1 MGRPALGR
9 AAVRPVAE
17 SLLALLAL
25 EAQLE
30 LMELLLLGG
39 PLLQPRRFAEEA
51 MQLAANVGGA
61 RAVAI
66 LQKPALRVL
75 ANAQASDG
83 VVFLVLERVCLKL
96 NSPAG
101 LGDRVQTSD
110 LSCNGQGRRRH
121 RRQPVAARRPLASA
135 GI

>member
-9 AAVRPVAE
+9 AAVRPAEE

-39 PLLQPRRFAEEA
+39 PLLQPRLVAEEA

-61 RAVAI
+61 SAVAI
-66 LQKPALRVL
+66 LQKPARRVL
-75 ANAQASDG
+75 ANAQHG
-83 VVFLVLERVCLKL
+83 VILE
-96 NSPAG
+96 
-101 LGDRVQTSD
+101 
-110 LSCNGQGRRRH
+110 
-121 RRQPVAARRPLASA
+121 
-135 GI
+135 

>member
-25 EAQLE
+25 AQLE

-39 PLLQPRRFAEEA
+39 PLLQPRLVAEEA

-66 LQKPALRVL
+66 LQTPALRVL
-75 ANAQASDG
+75 ANAQHG
-83 VVFLVLERVCLKL
+83 VILE
-96 NSPAG
+96 
-101 LGDRVQTSD
+101 
-110 LSCNGQGRRRH
+110 
-121 RRQPVAARRPLASA
+121 
-135 GI
+135 

>member
-1 MGRPALGR
+1 MIKVIFISGDAVIHSRRAHLLVTPAVMGRPALGR
-9 AAVRPVAE
+9 AAVRPAEE

-39 PLLQPRRFAEEA
+39 PLLQPRLVAEEA

-66 LQKPALRVL
+66 LQTPALRVL
-75 ANAQASDG
+75 ANAQHG
-83 VVFLVLERVCLKL
+83 VILE
-96 NSPAG
+96 
-101 LGDRVQTSD
+101 
-110 LSCNGQGRRRH
+110 
-121 RRQPVAARRPLASA
+121 
-135 GI
+135 

>member
-9 AAVRPVAE
+9 AAVRPAQE

-25 EAQLE
+25 EGQLE

-39 PLLQPRRFAEEA
+39 PLLQPRLVAEEA

-66 LQKPALRVL
+66 LQTPALRVL
-75 ANAQASDG
+75 ANAQHG
-83 VVFLVLERVCLKL
+83 VILE
-96 NSPAG
+96 
-101 LGDRVQTSD
+101 
-110 LSCNGQGRRRH
+110 
-121 RRQPVAARRPLASA
+121 
-135 GI
+135 